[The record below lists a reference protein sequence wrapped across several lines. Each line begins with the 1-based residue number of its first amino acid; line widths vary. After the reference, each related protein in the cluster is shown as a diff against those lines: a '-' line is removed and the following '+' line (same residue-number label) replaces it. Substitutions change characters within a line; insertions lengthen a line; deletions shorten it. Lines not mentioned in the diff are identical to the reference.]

1 MLDEYILS
9 ELENIRKN
17 YIKKIIISILV
28 GVILLM
34 ILLFTFWKTLQL
46 SLHDKI
52 WQKPTALVALL
63 AILTF
68 AFTISIPF
76 DLAKEYSEEI
86 KKIIF
91 NLQKKIPEYDEFKII
106 TYKSYSSFFRNFLK
120 KYFGEKNEKN
130 QESIKVIEEDFFQIQ
145 YKENIIELAEVKVFK
160 ITGSGKYKNEKEIF
174 KGIIIKIPE
183 KIFNPQNIYQNIIV
197 KENEN
202 AFILLDSETLHHQNI
217 KKNIKNKIKDLFEI
231 NILKKINQQNLEEFL
246 EQIKEILTI
255 VKKYITEVK

>member
-76 DLAKEYSEEI
+76 DLSKEYSEEI

-120 KYFGEKNEKN
+120 KYFREED

-145 YKENIIELAEVKVFK
+145 YKENIIELAEVKVFR
-160 ITGSGKYKNEKEIF
+160 ITGSGKYRNEKEIF

-183 KIFNPQNIYQNIIV
+183 KIFNPQNISKNIIV

-217 KKNIKNKIKDLFEI
+217 KNKIKNLFEI
-231 NILKKINQQNLEEFL
+231 NILKKITQENVNNFL
-246 EQIKEILTI
+246 EQIKSILTI
-255 VKKYITEVK
+255 IKRYTTQE

>member
-34 ILLFTFWKTLQL
+34 IILFIFWKALQL

-52 WQKPTALVALL
+52 WEELTSLFAFL

-76 DLAKEYSEEI
+76 NLTKEYSEEI

-120 KYFGEKNEKN
+120 KYFREEN
-130 QESIKVIEEDFFQIQ
+130 QEPIKVIEEDFLQIQ
-145 YKENIIELAEVKVFK
+145 YKENIIELAKVKVFR
-160 ITGSGKYKNEKEIF
+160 ITGPGKYKIKKEIF

-183 KIFNPQNIYQNIIV
+183 KIFNPQNIPQNIIV

-217 KKNIKNKIKDLFEI
+217 KI
-231 NILKKINQQNLEEFL
+231 NILKKITQENLNNFL
-246 EQIKEILTI
+246 EQIKSILTI
-255 VKKYITEVK
+255 IKRYTTQE

>member
-17 YIKKIIISILV
+17 YIKKIIISTSI

-34 ILLFTFWKTLQL
+34 ILLFIFWKTLQL
-46 SLHDKI
+46 SLQDKI
-52 WQKPTALVALL
+52 WQKPNALNAL
-63 AILTF
+63 AVVVTF
-68 AFTISIPF
+68 IFTISIPF
-76 DLAKEYSEEI
+76 DLSKKYSEEI
-86 KKIIF
+86 KEIIF
-91 NLQKKIPEYDEFKII
+91 NLQKRIPEYDEFKII
-106 TYKSYSSFFRNFLK
+106 TYKSYSSFFRNFFK

-130 QESIKVIEEDFFQIQ
+130 HESIKVIEEDFFQIQ
-145 YKENIIELAEVKVFK
+145 YKENIMELAEVKVFK

-183 KIFNPQNIYQNIIV
+183 KIFNPQNIYQNVIV
-197 KENEN
+197 KENKN
-202 AFILLDSETLHHQNI
+202 VFVILDSENLRNQTI
-217 KKNIKNKIKDLFEI
+217 KRSVKNKIKNLFEI

-255 VKKYITEVK
+255 VKKYIRE